1 MPPLNAS
8 QLGAWER
15 RFARSR
21 EDLEP
26 MRQSDGMIAREE
38 LSSRTA
44 RVRKARRLRTATTP
58 KITPPRKLPDRIEW
72 ANNKKVLLG
81 SLASDCGCELHPKG
95 CYHALLERYKM
106 GVLDDIIHWRLRTT
120 SGPCLFQYS
129 HLPVPQAHTA

>member
-8 QLGAWER
+8 QLEAWER
-15 RFARSR
+15 RFARSL

-58 KITPPRKLPDRIEW
+58 KTTPPRKLSDRIEW
-72 ANNKKVLLG
+72 ANDKKVLLG
-81 SLASDCGCELHPKG
+81 SLASDCGCELHQRG

-106 GVLDDIIHWRLRTT
+106 GAMHRSIHPDDAVRVEG
-120 SGPCLFQYS
+120 S
-129 HLPVPQAHTA
+129 